1 MKGGKKRQAKDLRL
15 REISLCPEARDL
27 GDVKVFCFCSA
38 GLLQLTA

>member
-27 GDVKVFCFCSA
+27 GEA
-38 GLLQLTA
+38 